1 MGDFDRLWAK
11 LEAWKGIPLPIPTKA
26 HVNLVAGKLAGWGAD
41 GESVA
46 RQTLAGL
53 SADPEG
59 RPALTDLAGDLS
71 AKEWATLLVA
81 ANHPRPTIDV
91 LTQLSLNFRGR
102 SASPAPRRPP
112 STQHAPAPATGDTT
126 EDEMPAPTVPT
137 QRAPVPAQTET
148 AAPTQAP
155 AQEGTTTPAQT
166 PFIRHAPA
174 PAQAATGATTTAA
187 THGQP
192 LPTTVA
198 DLPLHSAVSLFELL
212 QEQRAEM
219 QRQREE
225 HAHQSERLWDHIAAL
240 QREKEASQRP
250 PSPDRGDSHARLA
263 ENDRLRLSLEMAKS
277 SVVFASHTE
286 HDVKFGNLP
295 LGLRTRLP
303 QYRVLKTQEPT
314 AQLCYAA
321 IAKVKECQEKWH
333 AATVDGLRA
342 KLDNKWP
349 KFVCLQLALA
359 LELLED
365 TSGTLL
371 PELLFVAECL
381 VASTM
386 PELNAM
392 ISARVL
398 PETSV
403 LASSNAPLMP
413 APKAEPKPAPAAG
426 GSKSFCI
433 DFARGACRRGVDCR
447 FSHEQAK
454 N

>member
-11 LEAWKGIPLPIPTKA
+11 LEAWKGIPLPIPTKT
-26 HVNLVAGKLAGWGAD
+26 HVNVVAGKLAGWGAD

-53 SADPEG
+53 SADFEG
-59 RPALTDLAGDLS
+59 RPALTDLTGDLS
-71 AKEWATLLVA
+71 SKEWATLLIA
-81 ANHPRPTIDV
+81 ANHPRPTADV
-91 LTQLSLNFRGR
+91 LNQLSLNFRGR

-112 STQHAPAPATGDTT
+112 SAQHAPAPAAGDTT
-126 EDEMPAPTVPT
+126 EDELPAPTAST
-137 QRAPVPAQTET
+137 QRAPAPAHTET
-148 AAPTQAP
+148 AAPTQAQAEP
-155 AQEGTTTPAQT
+155 TT
-166 PFIRHAPA
+166 RHAPA
-174 PAQAATGATTTAA
+174 PAQGATGATTTRGTAA
-187 THGQP
+187 
-192 LPTTVA
+192 TTVA

-263 ENDRLRLSLEMAKS
+263 ENDRLRLSIEMAKA
-277 SVVFASHTE
+277 SVIFASHTE
-286 HDVKFGNLP
+286 HDVKFCNLP
-295 LGLRTRLP
+295 LDLRVRLP
-303 QYRVLKTQEPT
+303 QYRVLKTQEAT
-314 AQLCYAA
+314 AQSCYAA
-321 IAKVKECQEKWH
+321 IAKVKECREKWH

-365 TSGTLL
+365 TNGASL

-381 VASTM
+381 VARTM
-386 PELNAM
+386 PELDAM

-413 APKAEPKPAPAAG
+413 APKAEPKPAPAAAA
-426 GSKSFCI
+426 GSKGMCI
-433 DFARGACRRGVDCR
+433 DFVRGACRRGVDCR

>member
-1 MGDFDRLWAK
+1 
-11 LEAWKGIPLPIPTKA
+11 
-26 HVNLVAGKLAGWGAD
+26 VNVVAGKPAGWGAE

-53 SADPEG
+53 SADLEG

-81 ANHPRPTIDV
+81 ANHPRTTADV
-91 LTQLSLNFRGR
+91 LNLLSLNFRGR
-102 SASPAPRRPP
+102 SASPAPKRPP
-112 STQHAPAPATGDTT
+112 QTQHAPAPATGDTT

-137 QRAPVPAQTET
+137 QRAP
-148 AAPTQAP
+148 AP
-155 AQEGTTTPAQT
+155 AQAGTTAD
-166 PFIRHAPA
+166 PFTRH
-174 PAQAATGATTTAA
+174 PAQAATGDTTARGTA
-187 THGQP
+187 DAHAQP
-192 LPTTVA
+192 VPTTVA
-198 DLPLHSAVSLFELL
+198 DLSLHSAVSLFELL

-295 LGLRTRLP
+295 LDLRTRLP

-342 KLDNKWP
+342 KLDHKWP

-359 LELLED
+359 LEMLED
-365 TSGTLL
+365 TSGASL
-371 PELLFVAECL
+371 PELLFVTECL
-381 VASTM
+381 VARTM
-386 PELNAM
+386 PELDAM

-403 LASSNAPLMP
+403 LASSSAPLMP
-413 APKAEPKPAPAAG
+413 APKAEPKPAPAAAAA
-426 GSKSFCI
+426 GSKGICI
-433 DFARGACRRGVDCR
+433 DFARGACRRGADCR
-447 FSHEQAK
+447 FSHEVAK

>member
-11 LEAWKGIPLPIPTKA
+11 LEAWKGIPLPIPTKT
-26 HVNLVAGKLAGWGAD
+26 HVNVVAGKLAGWGAE

-53 SADPEG
+53 SADLEG
-59 RPALTDLAGDLS
+59 RPALMDLTGDLS

-81 ANHPRPTIDV
+81 ANHPRTTADV
-91 LTQLSLNFRGR
+91 LNLLSLNFRGR
-102 SASPAPRRPP
+102 SASPAPKRPP
-112 STQHAPAPATGDTT
+112 QTQHAPAPATGDTT
-126 EDEMPAPTVPT
+126 EDEMPAPTVP
-137 QRAPVPAQTET
+137 
-148 AAPTQAP
+148 
-155 AQEGTTTPAQT
+155 
-166 PFIRHAPA
+166 PA
-174 PAQAATGATTTAA
+174 PAQAGTTAPPRADPSIRRAAPGAATEDTTARSTAA
-187 THGQP
+187 THAQP
-192 LPTTVA
+192 VPTTVA
-198 DLPLHSAVSLFELL
+198 DLSLHNAVSLFELL

-263 ENDRLRLSLEMAKS
+263 ENDRLRLAIEMAKS
-277 SVVFASHTE
+277 SVIFASHTE
-286 HDVKFGNLP
+286 HDVKFCNLP
-295 LGLRTRLP
+295 LELRARLP
-303 QYRVLKTQEPT
+303 QYRVLKTQEAT

-321 IAKVKECQEKWH
+321 IAKVKETQEKWH

-365 TSGTLL
+365 TSGTSLS
-371 PELLFVAECL
+371 ELLFVAECL

-386 PELNAM
+386 PQLDAM

-413 APKAEPKPAPAAG
+413 APKAEPRPAPAAAAA
-426 GSKSFCI
+426 GSKSMCI
-433 DFARGACRRGVDCR
+433 DFARGACRRGADCR
-447 FSHEQAK
+447 FSHEVAK